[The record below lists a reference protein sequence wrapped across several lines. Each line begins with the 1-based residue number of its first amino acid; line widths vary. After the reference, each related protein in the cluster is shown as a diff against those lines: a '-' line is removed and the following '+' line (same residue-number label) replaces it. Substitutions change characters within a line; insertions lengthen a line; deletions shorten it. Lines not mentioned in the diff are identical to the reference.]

1 MTTKTSHADRDSSS
15 KSNKG
20 GDMAKML
27 LTPGVAS
34 ARAIR
39 ALEGRRLPASI
50 DIVDLKEALERQ
62 VAAMRDSGSDQQEAM
77 LLDQAVTLQQM
88 FVRLIERAEQ
98 QTLADHYSKLL
109 QLALR
114 AQNQSRTTLQAL
126 ADLRTPRSHV
136 FARQANVA
144 QNQQIN
150 HMESPATPDSDK
162 TQMTQNELLEEHSS
176 EQWLDTRTTSST
188 GTGDPAMETV
198 GAFQRPKDA

>member
-15 KSNKG
+15 KSNEG

-62 VAAMRDSGSDQQEAM
+62 VAAMRDRGSDQQEAM

-98 QTLADHYSKLL
+98 QTLADHHSKLL

-126 ADLRTPRSHV
+126 AELRTPRSHV

-176 EQWLDTRTTSST
+176 EQRLDTRTTSST

>member
-1 MTTKTSHADRDSSS
+1 MATKKPHREHDTSA
-15 KSNKG
+15 KSNEG

-39 ALEGRRLPASI
+39 ALEGRRLPKSI
-50 DIVDLKEALERQ
+50 DLVDLRDALERQ
-62 VAAMRDSGSDQQEAM
+62 VATMRDKGSDQQEAM
-77 LLDQAVTLQQM
+77 LWDQAVTLQQM

-98 QTLADHYSKLL
+98 QNLADHHTKLL

-114 AQNQSRTTLQAL
+114 AQTQSRATLQAL

-150 HMESPATPDSDK
+150 HMESPASPDSDK
-162 TQMTQNELLEEHSS
+162 TQIEQNELLEGHAS
-176 EQWLDTRTTSST
+176 EQRLDTGTTSST
-188 GTGDPAMETV
+188 GTGNPAMETV
-198 GAFQRPKDA
+198 GAFHRPEDS